1 MAEQFDYNS
10 TFHVNSGIF
19 SADEQD
25 ILRNARVT
33 IAGIGGIGGTIAII
47 LARSGI
53 TNFTLFDPDKYEE
66 SNSNRQ
72 IGCFVDTL
80 GRYKSEVIKGKILRI
95 NPEADVEAYT
105 RKLSF
110 DELGEKTPTY

>member
-1 MAEQFDYNS
+1 
-10 TFHVNSGIF
+10 
-19 SADEQD
+19 
-25 ILRNARVT
+25 
-33 IAGIGGIGGTIAII
+33 
-47 LARSGI
+47 
-53 TNFTLFDPDKYEE
+53 
-66 SNSNRQ
+66 
-72 IGCFVDTL
+72 L

>member
-1 MAEQFDYNS
+1 MAEQFDYSSAFQINS
-10 TFHVNSGIF
+10 SIF
-19 SADEQD
+19 STDEQD

-33 IAGIGGIGGTIAII
+33 IVGIGGIGGTMAII

-80 GRYKSEVIKGKILRI
+80 
-95 NPEADVEAYT
+95 
-105 RKLSF
+105 
-110 DELGEKTPTY
+110 